1 MILTE
6 KETAGDTYVLL
17 FLAGEIGNSRKS
29 RTSHKAEI
37 VKPYCLYIADTVKK
51 LLGR

>member
-6 KETAGDTYVLL
+6 KGTAGDTYVVL
-17 FLAGEIGNSRKS
+17 FLAGEMGNSRKS
-29 RTSHKAEI
+29 KI
-37 VKPYCLYIADTVKK
+37 VKLYCLYSADTVKK

>member
-6 KETAGDTYVLL
+6 KGTAGDTYVVL

-29 RTSHKAEI
+29 RNSQTILPLHSRHSEKTAW
-37 VKPYCLYIADTVKK
+37 
-51 LLGR
+51 